1 MRNKSN
7 FRFLTL
13 VDRCRRQLNHHTH
26 NQCVVVSSRCS
37 WMITDDGNHVR
48 YLTTVGPAM
57 TGQLRLYYS
66 SSPQVLLQPRIPQFL
81 YRSLSMNTHHAN
93 DETNEV
99 IHWNSRVKEFLDRTT
114 SALSLLAVDDDS
126 TSSATAAAAA
136 ATAENKDEQKLSKI
150 LQLSP
155 DEAATTIQT
164 LLDDLL
170 QITAAVKGER
180 TENDVLAS
188 SYSSVSSLLEGI
200 DNFESSQTD
209 YEIYIDKPVEVGLAF
224 ALIDRLVAL
233 EQSNDHHHTLQW
245 TARSSC
251 LNPILHLWKQKYS
264 PSTNST
270 KVQSNPASSMKAS
283 HSATYD
289 KSLTPSQV
297 LAKLDTYRQHSN
309 LLIPNVQSYNT
320 ILDAVATHN
329 NDNRNIKTRTRS
341 TKGQNR
347 YDNNNNNNKNNV
359 TAGKINKVVDID
371 FCQSLWAW
379 MWQESK
385 QDSLVRPDE
394 VTLRT
399 MLKANVLTGH
409 ELAPQRCEAL
419 VKEWAEDHNPDNHNK
434 SKIHNTNN
442 NDQGERQ
449 TINDPN
455 GTLLLS
461 LIHVWALHD
470 PYVAESY
477 LKELARRYLSG
488 HSHNP
493 PDTIAWNRVVSAYA
507 IAHNQPEKGQ
517 QVLEDFWEFYQQVHA
532 PGNNDGDISTYDG
545 NATINDLFSSP
556 SKCDTI
562 WKVIPPNLQTY
573 NALLEGYA
581 RQENANEANRV
592 LSRLQMVDSTSPNIA
607 TYTSAIKANGRD
619 LKKVQELAQQCISVY
634 NAQDRINDE
643 DNIDKKSSRHLS
655 LDRGFFHAW
664 LNACEKAKNIVEAK
678 NVLEQMKTLNLKPNA
693 TTYRMLIRVF
703 LSTQDSQK
711 AIEWLLAY
719 AKLEEMSESA
729 IVSCTIH
736 LLDWYRNQYS
746 HHNAERPSRD
756 IDSLVLLQILCEDNF
771 LTEEGSLQQLLLGIS
786 ANQGKAVLGWL
797 RGKEITSLK
806 MWAIVM
812 RALAQEGSQAQA
824 VEELFLQLHDEQ
836 SWKHKFNQ
844 NKSSAFDD
852 EEQKLLA
859 EMYGSTIVAW
869 SKQGNVDR
877 IKYWIEK
884 LNTSPDGFLPLNL
897 AAQVAIVTMYCN
909 ARDPIKAEKYVNELE
924 AAYEKGEIVA
934 PPDTIM
940 CNMILNAWA
949 QRNNGDR
956 AASFFE
962 KNIKEPDVV
971 SYNTVINA
979 FARQGNLAKAEQ
991 WAYELVASFCENSLE
1006 SRRPQQATFTV
1017 ILAAWRRSK
1026 DRNAAERAT
1035 KVLMQMHQLYDNSIL
1050 LHKPDFKSYQTVL
1063 DTWEKSSSRDA
1074 AQKAEEFLSSSS
1086 DFRDNKRLR
1095 SKVRNMRSRERKR
1108 NRTVNESNNTNSA
1121 NKIMR

>member
-1 MRNKSN
+1 M
-7 FRFLTL
+7 RFLTL
-13 VDRCRRQLNHHTH
+13 VDRCRRH
-26 NQCVVVSSRCS
+26 NRCLVISSIRCS
-37 WMITDDGNHVR
+37 WLVTDDGNHVR
-48 YLTTVGPAM
+48 YLTTLM
-57 TGQLRLYYS
+57 NSTMIGQHRSYYS
-66 SSPQVLLQPRIPQFL
+66 ASLSQELLQPRRLQFL
-81 YRSLSMNTHHAN
+81 CRSLSTNTHDDN
-93 DETNEV
+93 ETTNEE
-99 IHWNSRVKEFLDRTT
+99 IKHWNSRVEEFLDRTSST
-114 SALSLLAVDDDS
+114 LSLLA
-126 TSSATAAAAA
+126 
-136 ATAENKDEQKLSKI
+136 DEQKPSI

-155 DEAATTIQT
+155 DEAAATIQT

-170 QITAAVKGER
+170 QITAVTKKGER
-180 TENDVLAS
+180 REDEVPSSSSS
-188 SYSSVSSLLEGI
+188 SYSSPLSLLEDI
-200 DNFESSQTD
+200 DNFESQTN
-209 YEIYIDKPVEVGLAF
+209 YEIYIDKPIEVGLAF

-245 TARSSC
+245 TAHSSC
-251 LNPILHLWKQKYS
+251 LNPILHIWKHKYS
-264 PSTNST
+264 PSMNST
-270 KVQSNPASSMKAS
+270 SKVQSNPATSMKTS
-283 HSATYD
+283 RSATYD
-289 KSLTPSQV
+289 ISLTPSQV
-297 LAKLDTYRQHSN
+297 LAKLDTYREHSN

-347 YDNNNNNNKNNV
+347 SNDNDNNNNNNV
-359 TAGKINKVVDID
+359 TAGKSNKVVDID

-419 VKEWAEDHNPDNHNK
+419 VEEWAEYHSHNK
-434 SKIHNTNN
+434 SNILHN
-442 NDQGERQ
+442 NDNDNDNDNDQEERQ

-477 LKELARRYLSG
+477 LKELTRRYLSG

-507 IAHNQPEKGQ
+507 IAHNQPEKGH

-532 PGNNDGDISTYDG
+532 PDNNDGDISTYYG
-545 NATINDLFSSP
+545 NATINDVFSSP
-556 SKCDTI
+556 SKYDTI
-562 WKVIPPNLQTY
+562 WKVSPPNLQSY

-581 RQENANEANRV
+581 RQENANEANMV
-592 LSRLQMVDSTSPNIA
+592 FSRLQMVDSTSPNIA

-619 LKKVQELAQQCISVY
+619 LKKVQEIAQQCISVY
-634 NAQDRINDE
+634 NAQVRTNDE
-643 DNIDKKSSRHLS
+643 GNEDKKSSKHLS

-664 LNACEKAKNIVEAK
+664 LNACAKAENIVEAK
-678 NVLEQMKTLNLKPNA
+678 NILKQMKTLNLKPNA
-693 TTYRMLIRVF
+693 TTYRMLIGVF

-719 AKLEEMSESA
+719 AKLEGMSESA

-746 HHNAERPSRD
+746 HHSIERPSED
-756 IDSLVLLQILCEDNF
+756 VDSMILLQVLCENNF
-771 LTEEGSLQQLLLGIS
+771 LTEEGSLQQLLLGVS
-786 ANQGKAVLGWL
+786 ANQGRAVLGWL
-797 RGKEITSLK
+797 RGKDITSLK

-812 RALAQEGSQAQA
+812 RAFAQEGSQAQA
-824 VEELFLQLHDEQ
+824 VEELFLQLQDEQ

-859 EMYGSTIVAW
+859 EMYGSMIVAW
-869 SKQGNVDR
+869 SKQGNAGR
-877 IKYWIEK
+877 IKYWVEK
-884 LNTSPDGFLPLNL
+884 LDIYPDGSLPLNL
-897 AAQVAIVTMYCN
+897 AAQIAIVTMYCN

-924 AAYEKGEIVA
+924 AAFEKGEIVA

-940 CNMILNAWA
+940 CNMILNAWS

-962 KNIKEPDVV
+962 QNIKEPDVV

-979 FARQGNLAKAEQ
+979 FARQGNLTKSEQ
-991 WAYELVASFCENSLE
+991 WAYELVASFCENSVE

-1017 ILAAWRRSK
+1017 ILAGWRRSK

-1063 DTWEKSSSRDA
+1063 DAWEKSSDRDA

-1095 SKVRNMRSRERKR
+1095 SKVRNMISRERKR
-1108 NRTVNESNNTNSA
+1108 NRVVNEGSKTNSA